1 MIRLFTILFLFCFVF
16 IRPVAA
22 LESINIFVSVLPQKF
37 LVERVGGERVSVSVM
52 VRPGLSPE
60 TYEPTPKQMA
70 ALEKTRLYFRI
81 AVPFESVW
89 IERLQSINRSMQVVS
104 CCGSINMREADL
116 HDHGGNHEQRINDAH
131 VWTSPK
137 NAIVLAGLI
146 KQALVETDPE
156 HADYYSGN
164 YSMLVSELEA
174 LHAEIKRELAD
185 LPHRYL
191 IVSHPAWGYF
201 AEEYDLMQIP
211 IEQNGSE
218 IRARGLARLIQ
229 LARSE
234 NIKTI
239 FVQKQFNPASA
250 RILAREIG
258 GTIVELDPLAADYI
272 ENLRRVAQAIKQGVD
287 G

>member
-1 MIRLFTILFLFCFVF
+1 MIRLFTVLFLLCFVLV
-16 IRPVAA
+16 RPAAA
-22 LESINIFVSVLPQKF
+22 LEPINVFVSVLPQKY

-104 CCGSINMREADL
+104 CCGSIKMREPDI

-146 KQALVETDPE
+146 RQALVETDPE

-164 YSMLVSELEA
+164 YSRLVSELEA

-218 IRARGLARLIQ
+218 IRARELARLIQ
-229 LARSE
+229 LARRE
-234 NIKTI
+234 NIKTV

-250 RILAREIG
+250 RILAREINAR
-258 GTIVELDPLAADYI
+258 IVELDPLAGNYI
-272 ENLRRVAQAIKQGVD
+272 ENLRRVTRAIKQGAAA
-287 G
+287 